1 MHPKFALRKHACL
14 ATLFVARKA
23 IHLEVCLGDT
33 TEVLMDRLFKHI
45 RARPPH
51 LTFCKKKVKAG
62 LYLFGAPEE
71 GPRPLSKRA
80 LQLQC
85 AKNRAAAT

>member
-1 MHPKFALRKHACL
+1 
-14 ATLFVARKA
+14 
-23 IHLEVCLGDT
+23 
-33 TEVLMDRLFKHI
+33 MDLLFKQI

-51 LTFCKKKVKAG
+51 LTYFRKKLKAG
-62 LYLFGAPEE
+62 LHLFDALEEGAVLQCGRRWNGQRK
-71 GPRPLSKRA
+71 GPRPLSKHA